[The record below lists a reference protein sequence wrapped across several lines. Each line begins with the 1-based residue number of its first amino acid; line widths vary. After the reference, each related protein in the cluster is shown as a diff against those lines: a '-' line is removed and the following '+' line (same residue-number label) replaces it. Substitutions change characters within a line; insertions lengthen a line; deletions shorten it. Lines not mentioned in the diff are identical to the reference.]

1 MQTKKG
7 WNGNQLKL
15 IAIIAMTIDHLAWTL
30 APGYSTEWWVLLCHL
45 AGRLTAPIMWFFIVE
60 GWHYTHDVRKYTLR
74 LFLLALVSHF
84 AYNFCFGIPM
94 LPFREGSF
102 FNQTSVAWS
111 LAWGLVLLR
120 IHSNEKTASWLK
132 FALTI
137 LICVISFPSDWS
149 CVASMAI
156 LYMGVSRGDFKK
168 QMVWMMVWS
177 AVYALVYFLFLDRL
191 YGLLQLG
198 TCLTIPLL
206 RCYNGRRG
214 RWKGMGKLFY
224 VYYPLHLA
232 LLGLLRTALRGL
244 LRTAL
249 RG

>member
-206 RCYNGRRG
+206 RRYNG
-214 RWKGMGKLFY
+214 
-224 VYYPLHLA
+224 
-232 LLGLLRTALRGL
+232 
-244 LRTAL
+244 
-249 RG
+249 

>member
-60 GWHYTHDVRKYTLR
+60 GWHYTHDVRKYTFR

-84 AYNFCFGIPM
+84 AHNFCFGIPM

-232 LLGLLRTALRGL
+232 LLGLLRTALRG
-244 LRTAL
+244 
-249 RG
+249 

>member
-102 FNQTSVAWS
+102 FNQTSGAWS

-206 RCYNGRRG
+206 RRYNGLRG

-232 LLGLLRTALRGL
+232 LLGLLRTALRG
-244 LRTAL
+244 
-249 RG
+249 

>member
-7 WNGNQLKL
+7 WNSNQLKL

-30 APGYSTEWWVLLCHL
+30 APGYSAEWWVLLCHL

-232 LLGLLRTALRGL
+232 LLGLLRTALRG
-244 LRTAL
+244 
-249 RG
+249 

>member
-60 GWHYTHDVRKYTLR
+60 GWHYTHDVRKYTFR

-232 LLGLLRTALRGL
+232 LLGLLRTALRG
-244 LRTAL
+244 
-249 RG
+249 

>member
-206 RCYNGRRG
+206 RRYNGRRG

-232 LLGLLRTALRGL
+232 LLGLLRTALQG
-244 LRTAL
+244 
-249 RG
+249 

>member
-30 APGYSTEWWVLLCHL
+30 APGYSAEWWVLLCHL

-232 LLGLLRTALRGL
+232 LLGLLRTALRG
-244 LRTAL
+244 
-249 RG
+249 

>member
-1 MQTKKG
+1 MQAKKG

-137 LICVISFPSDWS
+137 LICVISFPSDCS
-149 CVASMAI
+149 FLSSMAI
-156 LYMGVSRGDFKK
+156 LYIVFSRGDFKK

-206 RCYNGRRG
+206 RCYDGRRG

-232 LLGLLRTALRGL
+232 LLGLLRTALRG
-244 LRTAL
+244 
-249 RG
+249 

>member
-60 GWHYTHDVRKYTLR
+60 GW
-74 LFLLALVSHF
+74 
-84 AYNFCFGIPM
+84 

-206 RCYNGRRG
+206 RRYNGRRG

-232 LLGLLRTALRGL
+232 LLGLLRTALRG
-244 LRTAL
+244 
-249 RG
+249 

>member
-111 LAWGLVLLR
+111 MACGLVLLR

-232 LLGLLRTALRGL
+232 LLGLLRTALRG
-244 LRTAL
+244 
-249 RG
+249 

>member
-206 RCYNGRRG
+206 RRYNGRRG
-214 RWKGMGKLFY
+214 RWTGMGKLFY

-232 LLGLLRTALRGL
+232 LLGLLRTALRG
-244 LRTAL
+244 
-249 RG
+249 